1 MMEQAEQQRDTER
14 ARERDATERAM
25 AYMKLQVGS
34 EREREQEEK
43 YCGSLALSQ

>member
-14 ARERDATERAM
+14 SRERDATERAM

-34 EREREQEEK
+34 ERERAK
-43 YCGSLALSQ
+43 RKILWLIST